1 MTITIETASIGH
13 LDKLHQIENE
23 CFKEEAFSRHQIAN
37 LLKDY
42 NTISLIAVERGNIIG
57 FIIGAIYFER
67 NALNGHVLTI
77 DVSPQHQ
84 REDVGSTLLKELEKI
99 LAEKH
104 VKTCHLEVK
113 ENNVKALGLYEKA
126 GYKRIGTLK
135 NYYGKTDG
143 LYLQKKLT

>member
-1 MTITIETASIGH
+1 MTISIETASMRH
-13 LDKLHQIENE
+13 LDRLCQIEKE

-42 NTISLIAVERGNIIG
+42 NAISLIAVEKGNIIG
-57 FIIGAIYFER
+57 FTIGAIYFER

-77 DVSPQHQ
+77 DVSQQHQ
-84 REDVGSTLLKELEKI
+84 REGVGSKLLQELEKI

-113 ENNVKALGLYEKA
+113 ENNIKALGLYEKA

-135 NYYGKTDG
+135 NYYGKADG
-143 LYLQKKLT
+143 LYLQKNLA

>member
-13 LDKLHQIENE
+13 LDKLHQIEKE

-67 NALNGHVLTI
+67 NALKGHVLTI
-77 DVSPQHQ
+77 DVLPQHQ
-84 REDVGSTLLKELEKI
+84 REGVGSTLLKKLEK
-99 LAEKH
+99 LLTEKH
-104 VKTCHLEVK
+104 VKACHLEVK
-113 ENNVKALGLYEKA
+113 ENNAKALGLYEKA

-143 LYLQKKLT
+143 LYLQKNLT